1 MLRWAGREA
10 STLMRQWAG
19 TVLRGDYRNVGIAQ
33 AEEKLRALD
42 LPVLGLRF
50 TDDWLA
56 GEASLRGLVD
66 KLGTGPRTYEA
77 IDGARLGDR
86 PDHFRWLKAPAV
98 PAAIIA
104 GWLRV
109 SP

>member
-1 MLRWAGREA
+1 M
-10 STLMRQWAG
+10 
-19 TVLRGDYRNVGIAQ
+19 LRGDYRGIGIPH
-33 AEEKLRALD
+33 AEERLRALD
-42 LPVLGLRF
+42 VPVLGLRF

-56 GEASLRGLVD
+56 GEASLRALVD
-66 KLGTGPRTYEA
+66 KLGGGPRTVEA
-77 IDGARLGDR
+77 IDGARLGER

-98 PAAIIA
+98 PAAIVA